1 MDTSDLKVCMS
12 HLFSEQ
18 ERIFNEWLSKKIDNV
33 AEKIHQEYCIPKDE
47 ILNMFEINETT
58 VLTCQYILTRG
69 NNKGSMCGKKTKKG
83 CKFCKNHIKKDK
95 IDASKKI
102 VLRKHI
108 FFKDL
113 FFHNET
119 GFLVK
124 NKKEGV
130 IGKIQDGDEDE
141 EPKIIKLSSADIE
154 KCKELGLRVK
164 DPDH

>member
-69 NNKGSMCGKKTKKG
+69 NNKGSMCGKKQ
-83 CKFCKNHIKKDK
+83 KKD
-95 IDASKKI
+95 
-102 VLRKHI
+102 VN
-108 FFKDL
+108 F
-113 FFHNET
+113 
-119 GFLVK
+119 V
-124 NKKEGV
+124 
-130 IGKIQDGDEDE
+130 
-141 EPKIIKLSSADIE
+141 KIISRKI
-154 KCKELGLRVK
+154 K
-164 DPDH
+164 